1 MTREEAGRLRKAAC
15 ASPIQELPLPAR
27 VTIPLCVRMGARRA
41 RVVVHVLEPVVG
53 IGDRVKAGAV
63 LATDGE
69 NVILASISG
78 KVTALRKAVHPL
90 IGEAPAAI
98 IESDGTDSW
107 VQLPTREGEVSG
119 LELRALARQAG
130 VLPSFSPPLRES
142 SRLPLEVDAVD
153 RDPLLATRSRL
164 VAERGEQSL
173 EMVACFQQC
182 LKRNQAALIVGR
194 GLERKLLRHLRR
206 RGKAIGVKVRSV
218 PADRS
223 TSNGSGRSLW
233 RRFRDQAAEVD
244 TRLAIEDAHALWEAL
259 HEGHALVHEY
269 VTVTGSGV
277 RRPVNLK
284 VRLGTP
290 LREVLDACGGA
301 KETSCR
307 IILGDAL
314 TGIAQY
320 SPEVPIVRGVQGMI
334 VLGGKEAYPPRPGPC
349 IRCTRCVE
357 VCPEGLKPA
366 LLAALVERGSRA
378 EARELGI
385 LDCTECGLCAYVCPA
400 KRDLVHLVMVGKT
413 GKN

>member
-1 MTREEAGRLRKAAC
+1 
-15 ASPIQELPLPAR
+15 
-27 VTIPLCVRMGARRA
+27 MGARRA

-53 IGDRVKAGAV
+53 IGDRVKAGEV

-69 NVILASISG
+69 NLILASISG
-78 KVTALRKAVHPL
+78 KVTALQNAVHPL

-107 VQLPTREGEVSG
+107 VQLPTREGKVSG

-142 SRLPLEVDAVD
+142 SGLPLEVDAVD

-164 VAERGEQSL
+164 VVERGEQSL
-173 EMVACFQQC
+173 EMVASFQQC
-182 LKRNQAALIVGR
+182 LKRNQGTLFVGR

-206 RGKAIGVKVRSV
+206 KGKAIGVKVRSV

-223 TSNGSGRSLW
+223 TSNSSGRSLW
-233 RRFRDQAAEVD
+233 RRFRGPEENA
-244 TRLAIEDAHALWEAL
+244 RLTIEDAHALWEVI

-269 VTVTGSGV
+269 VTVTGSAV

-284 VRLGTP
+284 VRLGTS

-314 TGIAQY
+314 TGVAQY

-349 IRCTRCVE
+349 IRCTRCAE
-357 VCPEGLKPA
+357 VCPEGLKPRR
-366 LLAALVERGSRA
+366 LATLVEQGSRA
-378 EARELGI
+378 KARELGI

-400 KRDLVHLVMVGKT
+400 KRDLVHLLMVGKT